1 MPEEE
6 KPMKHFRF
14 RTSCISLLLALAML
28 AASLC
33 ACAVPGEPTASQTDP
48 SNTAVTSADA
58 SENNAE
64 TTPSCSLPELDYGGD
79 EIVILSRYREGW
91 TAGEIAVESILHEP
105 VNDAVYERNKIV
117 EDRLNI
123 KISSVE
129 INCEGAVEIV
139 EKMMTSVGG
148 GSHEYDLVAAACY
161 TVVDNS
167 LTGNLRDLRKSA
179 YLDFDKPWWSQG
191 FNESIEY
198 KGMQFAV
205 TGAAVLSMY
214 RFAFATLFNKR
225 LFTEAKVD
233 YLYDNVRNGT
243 WTLDYQN
250 SIVETFYRD
259 NGNGLQDETGD
270 IYGFVS
276 NDYIGVDPYW
286 SACNVR
292 ILERDENGDYTFD
305 NFDAQKLQNVA
316 EKVLQLFYGHGNA
329 SYDYKHYGNDAEQD
343 DIRNM
348 FAAGSAAMATLRI
361 MALESAVMR
370 DMKDEYGVVP
380 MPKYDEAQKDYGTL
394 LHDQFT
400 VLSIPKTALDDRRDR
415 ISAVMEALCYT
426 SYNIVRPAYY
436 DVALRSK
443 LVSDPDSAEMLD
455 LLFSKV
461 YIDAGVIYTGP
472 LSGFHDQFRQ
482 LMGQKS
488 NRVMSTYQKKARS
501 TRTALKKNIV
511 QKLQKLY
518 DSGNA

>member
-1 MPEEE
+1 M
-6 KPMKHFRF
+6 
-14 RTSCISLLLALAML
+14 
-28 AASLC
+28 
-33 ACAVPGEPTASQTDP
+33 
-48 SNTAVTSADA
+48 
-58 SENNAE
+58 
-64 TTPSCSLPELDYGGD
+64 
-79 EIVILSRYREGW
+79 
-91 TAGEIAVESILHEP
+91 
-105 VNDAVYERNKIV
+105 
-117 EDRLNI
+117 
-123 KISSVE
+123 
-129 INCEGAVEIV
+129 
-139 EKMMTSVGG
+139 
-148 GSHEYDLVAAACY
+148 
-161 TVVDNS
+161 VDNS

-214 RFAFATLFNKR
+214 RFAFASSPRQRWT
-225 LFTEAKVD
+225 TCMTMS
-233 YLYDNVRNGT
+233 GT
-243 WTLDYQN
+243 GRGRWITQN

-348 FAAGSAAMATLRI
+348 FAAGNAAMATLRI

-501 TRTALKKNIV
+501 TRSALQKNIV

>member
-1 MPEEE
+1 MT
-6 KPMKHFRF
+6 MSGTGRG
-14 RTSCISLLLALAML
+14 RWIT
-28 AASLC
+28 
-33 ACAVPGEPTASQTDP
+33 GTASWKP
-48 SNTAVTSADA
+48 STATMETAYRTRQAISTALSPMTTSAL
-58 SENNAE
+58 
-64 TTPSCSLPELDYGGD
+64 TP
-79 EIVILSRYREGW
+79 
-91 TAGEIAVESILHEP
+91 T
-105 VNDAVYERNKIV
+105 ER
-117 EDRLNI
+117 
-123 KISSVE
+123 
-129 INCEGAVEIV
+129 
-139 EKMMTSVGG
+139 
-148 GSHEYDLVAAACY
+148 
-161 TVVDNS
+161 
-167 LTGNLRDLRKSA
+167 
-179 YLDFDKPWWSQG
+179 
-191 FNESIEY
+191 
-198 KGMQFAV
+198 
-205 TGAAVLSMY
+205 
-214 RFAFATLFNKR
+214 
-225 LFTEAKVD
+225 
-233 YLYDNVRNGT
+233 
-243 WTLDYQN
+243 
-250 SIVETFYRD
+250 
-259 NGNGLQDETGD
+259 LQCAH
-270 IYGFVS
+270 S
-276 NDYIGVDPYW
+276 
-286 SACNVR
+286 
-292 ILERDENGDYTFD
+292 ERDENGDYTFD

-348 FAAGSAAMATLRI
+348 FAAGNAAMATLRI

-501 TRTALKKNIV
+501 TKTALRKNIV
-511 QKLQKLY
+511 QKLRGCMTPGTPDTASDHAFY
-518 DSGNA
+518 I